1 MADQHTKHE
10 PVGLAEMGERL
21 GAERDTLDLWRHRGL
36 LPEPRWTVGGQPA
49 WCWRCDI
56 EPWALRWGRL

>member
-1 MADQHTKHE
+1 MADQHTKPE
-10 PVGLAEMGERL
+10 PVGLAEMSERL

-49 WCWRCDI
+49 WCWRRDI
-56 EPWALRWGRL
+56 EPWARRWGRL